1 MSASITWAG
10 VTDPIRPGPTPSC
23 AIEPTSKEVRRTL
36 HWPIRD
42 HTTADSGK
50 HHQDQPSETS
60 TDQDK
65 DESASAVGK
74 PEHLDGLFPEPHT

>member
-10 VTDPIRPGPTPSC
+10 DTDPFHLGPTPSC
-23 AIEPTSKEVRRTL
+23 AKEPASKEVRRTL
-36 HWPIRD
+36 HRPIRD
-42 HTTADSGK
+42 HTTADSVK

-65 DESASAVGK
+65 HESASVAGK
-74 PEHLDGLFPEPHT
+74 PEHLGDLFPEPH